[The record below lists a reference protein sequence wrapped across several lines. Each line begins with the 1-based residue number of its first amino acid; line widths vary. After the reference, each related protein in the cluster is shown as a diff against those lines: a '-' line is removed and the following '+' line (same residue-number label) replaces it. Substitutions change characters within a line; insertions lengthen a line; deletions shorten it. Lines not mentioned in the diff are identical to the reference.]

1 MGEGFN
7 GFSLASG
14 DFSIK
19 AKLESNFASTKTRL
33 IHLVRGH
40 IDFDTNLFW
49 TSCGIHLVSQIKNFG
64 PFVIMIVGDCHLIS
78 ADLIFVCWVAED
90 FSAIHNLDNDCLL
103 IFDDI

>member
-1 MGEGFN
+1 MDVQYEY
-7 GFSLASG
+7 
-14 DFSIK
+14 
-19 AKLESNFASTKTRL
+19 
-33 IHLVRGH
+33 